1 MGFWSNFLL
10 IILYWEAFL
19 WNHPPFWE
27 MRISWTVF
35 HHNLKDYNSFLLL
48 SLLINV
54 NLHFNQVSSC
64 WWRLGYAD
72 CSFFYSCSILFQI
85 FFLFVIR
92 LWGMLWSLLLLL
104 LFFFSGWT
112 ATPWMVRYCGISC
125 FACHVGCLA
134 IHVRPNYAIITGPLL
149 PKFRFAHVCI
159 ILISLSDCSFNWFKT
174 FFPRTLLPCSK
185 AKGIL
190 FGLFCNWKLIAQCM
204 LSPQMPILLPSIVTW
219 LNCITCPFHAWP

>member
-1 MGFWSNFLL
+1 MGFWSNFVL

-35 HHNLKDYNSFLLL
+35 HHNLKDFNSFLLL

-104 LFFFSGWT
+104 LFFFSQDGQPPLGWSDT
-112 ATPWMVRYCGISC
+112 VAYLVLPAMLVVLQYMSVQIMQSSQV
-125 FACHVGCLA
+125 HYYPSLD
-134 IHVRPNYAIITGPLL
+134 LL
-149 PKFRFAHVCI
+149 MSA
-159 ILISLSDCSFNWFKT
+159 
-174 FFPRTLLPCSK
+174 
-185 AKGIL
+185 
-190 FGLFCNWKLIAQCM
+190 
-204 LSPQMPILLPSIVTW
+204 
-219 LNCITCPFHAWP
+219 